1 MGGTHGDDNRATAQ
15 GGPSGGDPR
24 LRRGTELRCASALPA
39 VGRSRQ
45 RWPLALVGVNLDA
58 SRRNFR
64 GADMERKNQPSYEIA
79 GHETL
84 AETPELRM
92 VMLSLSAG
100 LSRHC
105 GYRHNEH
112 EMTAPESRLPQHLIE
127 RASKRGRELAW
138 SLDDIPEVIEAAR
151 DANLVSVGGQL
162 QFRFQ
167 DGTTC
172 ECYWVEV

>member
-1 MGGTHGDDNRATAQ
+1 MI
-15 GGPSGGDPR
+15 SI
-24 LRRGTELRCASALPA
+24 
-39 VGRSRQ
+39 
-45 RWPLALVGVNLDA
+45 RW
-58 SRRNFR
+58 
-64 GADMERKNQPSYEIA
+64 
-79 GHETL
+79 
-84 AETPELRM
+84 
-92 VMLSLSAG
+92 AG

-105 GYRHNEH
+105 GYRHKEH

-172 ECYWVEV
+172 ECYWVEVDTHKSVPMSASWQERVDQTAVAAMAEFLQLSTKFDFLAEGPNAFSEVFAEQ